1 VPPATAI
8 DSRQR
13 PLAWEGI
20 LWGILPIGSSILAF
34 LLVLIPNRR
43 WADEKLSGSSE
54 PFSVR
59 EDHLVL
65 GRIS

>member
-1 VPPATAI
+1 M
-8 DSRQR
+8 
-13 PLAWEGI
+13 AWEGI

-54 PFSVR
+54 PVSVR